1 MRLSRRLEDV
11 GNTLSGQRLCI
22 HASSCWVLSLTC
34 VPSPSVQI
42 EIADL
47 AAYTLLPYIVQGGLG
62 LLSGVIAG
70 EDLNLE

>member
-1 MRLSRRLEDV
+1 MLAAPIQVTWKFKTDRMAQSFTWSMFLSVFL
-11 GNTLSGQRLCI
+11 
-22 HASSCWVLSLTC
+22 
-34 VPSPSVQI
+34 QI

-70 EDLNLE
+70 E